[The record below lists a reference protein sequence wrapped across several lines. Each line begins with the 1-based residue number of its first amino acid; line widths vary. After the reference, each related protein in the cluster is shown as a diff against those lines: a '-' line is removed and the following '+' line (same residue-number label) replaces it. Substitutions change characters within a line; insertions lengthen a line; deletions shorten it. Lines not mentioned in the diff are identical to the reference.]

1 MRKRTLFV
9 LALVSLV
16 GFAACGKETNDQV
29 AGSAT
34 PASAPKQTKITIGSA
49 NFPESQIL
57 AQIYAQGLKAKGF
70 NTATKLNIGAREV
83 YFPALE
89 KGQINFFPEYIGSTL
104 NFLTKQTDAAKPD
117 AKETYDALTTE
128 LKKQKLTAFAM
139 ADAADQDGVVVSKA
153 TADKYNLK
161 KISDLKPVASQLVY
175 GGPPECP
182 NRVACLKGLKDVYG
196 LTFKSFKSLDVGG
209 PLTVSA
215 LKSNGIQV
223 ADLFTTDAQIAA
235 NGFVVLEQDEGKEI
249 VGAENVV
256 PIVLETLATDLGSG
270 FKDAVD
276 AITAKL
282 TTDGLT
288 ALNKKVGIDKLDADD
303 VAGAWL
309 RENDLV

>member
-1 MRKRTLFV
+1 VRKRTLFTLILGSIVV
-9 LALVSLV
+9 L
-16 GFAACGKETNDQV
+16 AACGKETADQQT
-29 AGSAT
+29 SASSE
-34 PASAPKQTKITIGSA
+34 PPPQTKVTIGSA

-57 AQIYAQGLKAKGF
+57 AHIYAQGLKAKGY

-89 KGQINFFPEYIGSTL
+89 KGQIDFFPEYIGSAL

-117 AKETYDALTTE
+117 AQKTYDSLVTE
-128 LKKQKLTAFAM
+128 LKKQKLTALTM
-139 ADAADQDGVVVSKA
+139 ADAADQDGVVVTKA
-153 TADKYNLK
+153 TADKYKLK

-182 NRVACLKGLKDVYG
+182 TRVACLKGLQDVYG
-196 LTFKSFKSLDVGG
+196 LKFKEFKSLDAGG

-215 LKSNGIQV
+215 LKSNGVQV
-223 ADLFTTDAQIAA
+223 ADLFTTDAQIKA
-235 NGFVVLEQDEGKEI
+235 NDFVVLEQDEGKEI

-256 PIVLETLATDLGSG
+256 PIVRDAVLSELGDD
-270 FKDAVD
+270 FKEAVD

-288 ALNKKVGIDKLDADD
+288 DLNKKVGIDKLDADD